1 MCVMRSEVIIASQID
16 LSDALI
22 TQQVTDA
29 QLLSV
34 LSKNAKLLS
43 QTPIQA
49 AGIKTCRFCAA
60 TKAERFLLARTTNLC
75 SGRFSLAKLREVSLF
90 SKPFSEFECSVFKF
104 LVLGSFYELVYA
116 KVFVFQFANKDIA
129 FLEFGN

>member
-16 LSDALI
+16 LSDAMI

-43 QTPIQA
+43 QTPIQT
-49 AGIKTCRFCAA
+49 AGIKTCRFA
-60 TKAERFLLARTTNLC
+60 
-75 SGRFSLAKLREVSLF
+75 LF
-90 SKPFSEFECSVFKF
+90 SKPFSEFGCCKF
-104 LVLGSFYELVYA
+104 ENGVLGSFYELVY
-116 KVFVFQFANKDIA
+116 KGVFIFQYIICA
-129 FLEFGN
+129 G